1 MELVDDLTVREVIE
15 RGPISIEDCWRLL
28 RQILNALVHIHNL
41 GIVHRDLKPSNIL
54 MSGQDIK
61 IGDFGL
67 ATTLETSPATVFGNG
82 AMTSSGFLQPH
93 LDTPKR
99 SSVRAGDYSLRC
111 TASRFSITEDH
122 DHGSWS
128 FASMSFKPPEF
139 CPVTHQSTKPARG
152 NSNRISISH
161 FR

>member
-1 MELVDDLTVREVIE
+1 MELVDDLTLREVIE

-67 ATTLETSPATVFGNG
+67 ATTLETTPATAIGTG
-82 AMTSSGFLQPH
+82 ALTSSGFLQPH
-93 LDTPKR
+93 LDSSGRAIIDGSEDMTGEVGTALYSAPEIVKR
-99 SSVRAGDYSLRC
+99 RGARYGYKVR
-111 TASRFSITEDH
+111 
-122 DHGSWS
+122 
-128 FASMSFKPPEF
+128 
-139 CPVTHQSTKPARG
+139 
-152 NSNRISISH
+152 
-161 FR
+161 